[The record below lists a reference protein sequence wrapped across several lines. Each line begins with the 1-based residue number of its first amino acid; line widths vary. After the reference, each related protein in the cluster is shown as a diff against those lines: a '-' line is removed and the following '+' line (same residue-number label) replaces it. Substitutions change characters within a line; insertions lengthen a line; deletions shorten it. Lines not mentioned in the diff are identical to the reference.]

1 MFLFFFLVNSS
12 LTTMM
17 VHLMT
22 NQTYLSLHKNLE
34 VVFEGPIDC
43 FSCTSNL
50 YNLHSVF
57 GYEYKS
63 TLTLFQIYIPLDGF
77 VVLFSCEFISYNSNI
92 VF

>member
-22 NQTYLSLHKNLE
+22 NQTYLSLHKSLE
-34 VVFEGPIDC
+34 VVFESPIDC
-43 FSCTSNL
+43 FSYTSNL

-63 TLTLFQIYIPLDGF
+63 TLTLFQIYNP
-77 VVLFSCEFISYNSNI
+77 S
-92 VF
+92 